1 MHGTI
6 DDETVLDERP
16 KVGVVER
23 EQAIDA
29 GAHRAGDDEQP
40 AGVARGEGTQLHQ
53 ERDPRLPCTE
63 AETAPPPPCT
73 AVSGHALD

>member
-6 DDETVLDERP
+6 DDEAVLDERP

-40 AGVARGEGTQLHQ
+40 AGVARGEGTL
-53 ERDPRLPCTE
+53 
-63 AETAPPPPCT
+63 
-73 AVSGHALD
+73 VSRI

>member
-6 DDETVLDERP
+6 DDEAVLDERP

-29 GAHRAGDDEQP
+29 GAHRAGDDSS
-40 AGVARGEGTQLHQ
+40 
-53 ERDPRLPCTE
+53 LPE
-63 AETAPPPPCT
+63 SPGAK
-73 AVSGHALD
+73 GH

>member
-6 DDETVLDERP
+6 EAVLDERP

-40 AGVARGEGTQLHQ
+40 AGVARGEGTQLH
-53 ERDPRLPCTE
+53 
-63 AETAPPPPCT
+63 
-73 AVSGHALD
+73 